1 MDAGFDP
8 RDVMDK
14 SDLGAVVVP
23 TIVATLERQFPLR
36 LRGRFG
42 ADPAR
47 EWIVAADD
55 GERRDVESAFD
66 IVLWP
71 AAGGVEIGG
80 RLVAGGRLVIKPG
93 SHEGAT
99 WRALIDDRLDGG
111 DGLPVT
117 GVGERIGPPQAER
130 AELTN
135 LAARHIHTLRGRLTD
150 AEAIVTVNHAYRLR
164 GGRWGRVA

>member
-1 MDAGFDP
+1 
-8 RDVMDK
+8 
-14 SDLGAVVVP
+14 L
-23 TIVATLERQFPLR
+23 T
-36 LRGRFG
+36 
-42 ADPAR
+42 
-47 EWIVAADD
+47 
-55 GERRDVESAFD
+55 

-80 RLVAGGRLVIKPG
+80 RLVAGGRLAIKPG

-135 LAARHIHTLRGRLTD
+135 LAARTHPYAARPAHRRGGDRD
-150 AEAIVTVNHAYRLR
+150 RQSRYRLR
-164 GGRWGRVA
+164 GGRWAGWRKKGPGRFLRKP